1 MPKTV
6 KDLLV
11 EIRNTSELVID
22 LAYSSVIYDVEDVAE
37 EVLELEAKFVD
48 LIKEIRKIAAL
59 SVRHIRETEKVA
71 SILQIASAG
80 YKMSSAA
87 GDISSLV
94 LRGYKLPKN
103 IVNLILA
110 HSEETIVKV
119 TVPENSPV
127 VGKSLGEVMFQKV
140 TGMRVIAIKRDLQW
154 IFDVDRDTRIM
165 KGDVLFV
172 RGDPNSVP
180 RLYEFVL
187 NETREIGIAS
197 ELEIPE
203 LDRAVDLLIE
213 MKNLSELAVDL
224 AYSSLIYGNEDVAL
238 EVVYIESVL
247 DNMKFEVEKLILSA
261 SKKFDDPSILI
272 PIIEIV
278 HCSEQIADSAREIAE
293 ILLNKM
299 ELPEVFKDAMRKTGE
314 ILIMVNVDKDS
325 PLTNKTLKETR
336 VESNTGMHIIAIK
349 RRNEW
354 ITRPTAST
362 AIHAGDILIA
372 KGPRES
378 EIEFLNLC
386 CSTKQAKP
394 AS

>member
-11 EIRNTSELVID
+11 EIRNTSELIID
-22 LAYSSVIYDVEDVAE
+22 LAYSSVLYDVEDVAE
-37 EVLELEAKFVD
+37 EVLELEAKFVE
-48 LIKEIRKIAAL
+48 LIKEIRKKATL
-59 SVRHIRETEKVA
+59 SVRHIREAEKVA
-71 SILQIASAG
+71 SVLQIASAG

-94 LRGYKLPKN
+94 LRGYKLPKS
-103 IVNLILA
+103 IVNLILT

-119 TVPENSPV
+119 TVPENSHV
-127 VGKSLGEVMFQKV
+127 AGKTLGEVKFQKV

-154 IFDVDRDTRIM
+154 IFDVDRDTKVM

-172 RGDPNSVP
+172 RGDPNSVS

-187 NETREIGIAS
+187 HEMKEMSIAT

-224 AYSSLIYGNEDVAL
+224 AYSSLIYGNEEVAL
-238 EVVYIESVL
+238 EVVYIENVL
-247 DNMKFEVEKLILSA
+247 DNMKFEVEKLILGA
-261 SKKFDDPSILI
+261 SKKFEDPSILI

-293 ILLNKM
+293 VLLNKM
-299 ELPEVFKDAMRKTGE
+299 ELPEVFKDAMKKTGE
-314 ILIMVNVDKDS
+314 ILVMVTVDKDS
-325 PLTNKTLKETR
+325 PLHNKTLKETR
-336 VESNTGMHIIAIK
+336 VESHTGMHIIAIK
-349 RRNEW
+349 RKREW
-354 ITRPTAST
+354 VTRPTAGT
-362 AIHAGDILIA
+362 AIYAGDILIA
-372 KGPRES
+372 KGPREAES
-378 EIEFLNLC
+378 ELLNLC
-386 CSTKQAKP
+386 CSTKF

>member
-11 EIRNTSELVID
+11 EIRNTSELIID
-22 LAYSSVIYDVEDVAE
+22 LAYSSVLYDVEDVAE
-37 EVLELEAKFVD
+37 EVLELEAKFIE
-48 LIKEIRKIAAL
+48 LINEIRKKAAL

-71 SILQIASAG
+71 SVLQIASAG

-94 LRGYKLPKN
+94 LRGYKLPRE
-103 IVNLILA
+103 IVNLILT
-110 HSEETIVKV
+110 HSEETILKV

-127 VGKSLGEVMFQKV
+127 AGKTLGEVKFQKV

-154 IFDVDRDTRIM
+154 IFDVDRDTKVM
-165 KGDVLFV
+165 KGDVIFV

-187 NETREIGIAS
+187 HESREMGIAT

-224 AYSSLIYGNEDVAL
+224 AYSALIYGNEEVAL
-238 EVVYIESVL
+238 EVVYIENVL
-247 DNMKFEVEKLILSA
+247 DNMKFEVEKLILA
-261 SKKFDDPSILI
+261 VSKKFEDPSILI

-293 ILLNKM
+293 VLLNKM
-299 ELPEVFKDAMRKTGE
+299 ELPEVFKDAMKKTGE
-314 ILIMVNVDKDS
+314 ILVMVTVDKDS
-325 PLTNKTLKETR
+325 PLHNKTLKETR
-336 VESNTGMHIIAIK
+336 VESHTGMHIIAIK
-349 RRNEW
+349 RKREW
-354 ITRPTAST
+354 VMRPTANT
-362 AIHAGDILIA
+362 AIYAGDILIA
-372 KGPRES
+372 KGPREA
-378 EIEFLNLC
+378 EAELLNLC
-386 CSTKQAKP
+386 CPTKP

>member
-1 MPKTV
+1 MPATV

-11 EIRNTSELVID
+11 EIRNTSELIID
-22 LAYSSVIYDVEDVAE
+22 LAYSSVLYDVEDVAE
-37 EVLELEAKFVD
+37 EVLELEAKFIE
-48 LIKEIRKIAAL
+48 LIKEIRKKASL
-59 SVRHIRETEKVA
+59 SARHIRETEKVA
-71 SILQIASAG
+71 SVLQIASAG

-103 IVNLILA
+103 IVNLVLT
-110 HSEETIVKV
+110 HSEETIVKIS
-119 TVPENSPV
+119 VPENSPV
-127 VGKSLGEVMFQKV
+127 AGKTLGEVKFQKV
-140 TGMRVIAIKRDLQW
+140 TGMRVIAIKRDLNW
-154 IFDVDRDTRIM
+154 IFDVNRDTRVM

-187 NETREIGIAS
+187 HESKEIGIAR

-238 EVVYIESVL
+238 EVVYIENVL
-247 DNMKFEVEKLILSA
+247 DNMKFEVEKLILTA
-261 SKKFDDPSILI
+261 SKKFEDPSILI

-278 HCSEQIADSAREIAE
+278 HCMEQIADCAREIAE
-293 ILLNKM
+293 VLLNKM
-299 ELPEVFKDAMRKTGE
+299 ELPEVFKDAMKKTGE
-314 ILIMVNVDKDS
+314 ILLMVTVDKDS
-325 PLTNKTLKETR
+325 PLHNKTLKETR

-349 RRNEW
+349 RKREW
-354 ITRPTAST
+354 VTRPTAST
-362 AIHAGDILIA
+362 AIYAGDILIA
-372 KGPRES
+372 KGPREA
-378 EIEFLNLC
+378 ENELLNLC
-386 CSTKQAKP
+386 CPTKP

>member
-1 MPKTV
+1 MPRTV

-22 LAYSSVIYDVEDVAE
+22 LAYSSVLYDVEDVAE
-37 EVLELEAKFVD
+37 EVLELEAKFVE
-48 LIKEIRKIAAL
+48 LLKEIRKIAAL
-59 SVRHIRETEKVA
+59 SVRHIRETGKVA
-71 SILQIASAG
+71 SVLQIASAG

-127 VGKSLGEVMFQKV
+127 VGKTLGEVMFQKV

-293 ILLNKM
+293 ILLNRM

-354 ITRPTAST
+354 ITRPTANT

-378 EIEFLNLC
+378 EMELLNLC
-386 CSTKQAKP
+386 CPAKQAKP